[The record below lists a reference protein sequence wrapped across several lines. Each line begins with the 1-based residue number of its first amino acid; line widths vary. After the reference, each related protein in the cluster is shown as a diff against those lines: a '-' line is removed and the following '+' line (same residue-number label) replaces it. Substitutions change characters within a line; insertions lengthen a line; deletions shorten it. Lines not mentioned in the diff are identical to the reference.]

1 MNQFG
6 TVDKGATIRNMLLEE
21 YPDIIAKDG
30 ELGRVSICKHKIE
43 LVPDGKPFK
52 QQVRRVPVHLRAEF
66 EENLKSMLDRGIIRR
81 SKSEFASPV
90 VLVRKK
96 NGQLRIC
103 IDYRRLNSI
112 TKKDSF
118 PLPNMDDLIHDY
130 LAKSTEFSLGDCA
143 EGYLQVEIAVEDKH
157 KTAFITEWG
166 LFEFEVMPFGLTN
179 APATFQRMMEV
190 AFEKG
195 LRKFVLVFV
204 DDVIVFSRNFDDHLK
219 HVREMFETFR
229 CCNLKLRIEK
239 CAFAQPQVEFLGHVV
254 GNGEVRPSPSKV
266 KAIADFVRPD
276 SVKKLRGFLGLAG
289 WLRKFIRNFAAK
301 AAPLYKAVAG
311 LSSNAKV
318 L

>member
-1 MNQFG
+1 
-6 TVDKGATIRNMLLEE
+6 MLLEE

-118 PLPNMDDLIHDY
+118 PLPNMDDLIHH
-130 LAKSTEFSLGDCA
+130 F
-143 EGYLQVEIAVEDKH
+143 
-157 KTAFITEWG
+157 W
-166 LFEFEVMPFGLTN
+166 
-179 APATFQRMMEV
+179 
-190 AFEKG
+190 
-195 LRKFVLVFV
+195 
-204 DDVIVFSRNFDDHLK
+204 
-219 HVREMFETFR
+219 
-229 CCNLKLRIEK
+229 
-239 CAFAQPQVEFLGHVV
+239 
-254 GNGEVRPSPSKV
+254 
-266 KAIADFVRPD
+266 
-276 SVKKLRGFLGLAG
+276 
-289 WLRKFIRNFAAK
+289 W
-301 AAPLYKAVAG
+301 
-311 LSSNAKV
+311 
-318 L
+318 